1 MTYKNKYQDPQKAEV
16 LKPKVVGTSIL
27 GDGCVAKQMVFNQI
41 DVGGLI
47 SLLGQLKVRCFGFN
61 MIDICGMID
70 ILLSLAKDTTLW

>member
-1 MTYKNKYQDPQKAEV
+1 
-16 LKPKVVGTSIL
+16 
-27 GDGCVAKQMVFNQI
+27 MVFNQI

-70 ILLSLAKDTTLW
+70 IFGQRHNSVVMRSSPACVQNIIPSAKGSMALASWAVVQL